1 MRNSRTLVLCFDGT
15 ADQYDAENTNVVRL
29 FSLLQ
34 KGNNS
39 SQLVY
44 YQYVCLA
51 LCRTS
56 VYSVSTRPGVGTY
69 LEPGVVS
76 PLFTWGAKVLDE
88 AVAWYLPQHVIGGY
102 TYLMSNY
109 SVGDKICL
117 FGPFNALLLHHG
129 FRSRI
134 YHHAT
139 QVSPEAPTQPELSL
153 VCSVLYVQYIL
164 CLFHRRTHGWT
175 GRSPA

>member
-1 MRNSRTLVLCFDGT
+1 MDPSTETTGNSLPPPTVPMPNPRTLVLCFDGT

-51 LCRTS
+51 LCRSS

-69 LEPGVVS
+69 LQPGVVS
-76 PLFTWGAKVLDE
+76 PLFNWGAKVGSD
-88 AVAWYLPQHVIGGY
+88 H
-102 TYLMSNY
+102 
-109 SVGDKICL
+109 
-117 FGPFNALLLHHG
+117 PFEP
-129 FRSRI
+129 
-134 YHHAT
+134 
-139 QVSPEAPTQPELSL
+139 V
-153 VCSVLYVQYIL
+153 
-164 CLFHRRTHGWT
+164 
-175 GRSPA
+175 